1 MEHFFKSLILSTVFL
16 ISACSSGGDNQSPS
30 TGTLSL
36 GMTDGP
42 VENASQVVVTFSGV
56 EVHGAENKEFTLD
69 PAVSINLLDY
79 QGENRVLLLDDETL
93 AAGTYQWMRLMVDE
107 STSFI
112 EVNGQQYPL
121 SIPSS
126 AKTGLKLN
134 KGFTIG
140 SDSSSDFTIDFDLKK
155 SVHQTGNGVYKLRPT
170 LRIVDSLNVS
180 SITGTVDDS
189 LIESVD
195 CDNNG
200 DNNDTGNSVYVFGG
214 PNATVQDIQGDE
226 NDPVAS
232 TNVEYNS
239 ETQLYEFVLAYMP
252 VGEYTAVFTCD
263 AVLDIA
269 DEDNSDVVNFSASL
283 EVSVVVDQNANIA
296 FD

>member
-1 MEHFFKSLILSTVFL
+1 MKHFFNSLILSTVVL

-30 TGTLSL
+30 TGNLSL

-79 QGENRVLLLDDETL
+79 QGENRALLLDGETL
-93 AAGTYQWMRLMVDE
+93 AAGTYQWIRLMVDE
-107 STSFI
+107 ATSFI
-112 EVNGQQYPL
+112 EINGQQYPL
-121 SIPSS
+121 SIPSN

-134 KGFTIG
+134 RGFTIG
-140 SDSSSDFTIDFDLKK
+140 ADNSSDFTIDFDLKK

-170 LRIVDSLNVS
+170 LRIVDSLNTS

-189 LIESVD
+189 LIEAVA

-200 DNNDTGNSVYVFGG
+200 DNNDTGNSVYVFEG
-214 PNATVQDIQGDE
+214 PNAAVQDIQGNE
-226 NDPVAS
+226 NDPIAS
-232 TNVEYNS
+232 TNVKYNS
-239 ETQLYEFVLAYMP
+239 ESQLYEFVLAYMP
-252 VGEYTAVFTCD
+252 VGEYTAAFTCD

-269 DEDNSDVVNFSASL
+269 DQDNSDVVDFSTSL
-283 EVSVVVDQNANIA
+283 EVSVVVDQNASIA